1 MAKIDREEAG
11 SRRRRKKDQKN
22 LLPKFPKN
30 KKKSRVTHLSI
41 IVTVI
46 VLIWAILPKKDCK
59 GDISKTVPAV
69 LGIRDQFDMGCT
81 VYWY

>member
-30 KKKSRVTHLSI
+30 KKKSPVTHLSI
-41 IVTVI
+41 IVAVI
-46 VLIWAILPKKDCK
+46 VLISAIFPK
-59 GDISKTVPAV
+59 
-69 LGIRDQFDMGCT
+69 
-81 VYWY
+81 